1 MRMCDATMEIYAMA
15 ALQHK
20 KILPRGV
27 ILHRIKEYDRKKR
40 ENTFEVCKDA
50 AACGG
55 DFFVF

>member
-1 MRMCDATMEIYAMA
+1 MRMCDAAMEKYAMA
-15 ALQHK
+15 TLQHK
-20 KILPRGV
+20 KLLQKRKF
-27 ILHRIKEYDRKKR
+27 LHRIKEYDRKKR

>member
-1 MRMCDATMEIYAMA
+1 MRMCDAAMEKYAMA
-15 ALQHK
+15 TLQHK
-20 KILPRGV
+20 KHLQKRKF
-27 ILHRIKEYDRKKR
+27 LHRIKEYDRKKR